1 MKNLKKHLFTPID
14 NSALIVFRMIFGFLI
29 TAEAWGAIGT
39 GWVRRVFVEP
49 QFTFNF
55 IGFDFLQSFP
65 GTGSHMYVWFAVM
78 GVFGVMVTVGY
89 RYRVAIVGYA
99 IMWSTVYFMQKSSYN
114 NHYYLLMLLCWIFAF
129 LPAHRAVSYDARSNE
144 SVRSTS
150 MPRWV
155 TVFIIVQLFIVYT
168 YGSIAKIYPDWLDTT
183 APRLLMQGKK
193 NFWLVGEVLQKEWT
207 HWIIAYFG
215 ILFDGLIVPA
225 LLWKRTRKIALY
237 ASIFFHLFNSFVFQ
251 VGIFPY
257 MSLGFILFF
266 YPPKTIHR
274 IFLKKWKALYE
285 ANENEASPNFINK
298 WSSLGIALAGFYLLL
313 QALLPLRQ
321 HTMQD
326 NVLWTEEGH
335 RLSWRMMLRTKQG
348 SVSFTVLDKQTNK
361 RTFVKL
367 SDYVTEKQ
375 RRNLGTKPDFMWQF
389 AQRLKKEYA
398 AKGMDISVF
407 VNASVKVNGRKY
419 NRLVDPKVDIAAVDW
434 HFFKHADW
442 LLDSGDYL
450 EKEK

>member
-1 MKNLKKHLFTPID
+1 MKNLKKYLFEPID

-29 TAEAWGAIGT
+29 TCEAWGAIAT

-55 IGFDFLQSFP
+55 IGFDFLQTFP
-65 GTGSHMYVWFAVM
+65 GTGPHMYGWFVVM
-78 GVFGVMVTVGY
+78 GCFGVMVMLGY
-89 RYRVAIVGYA
+89 RYRLAMVGYA
-99 IMWSTVYFMQKSSYN
+99 IMWSTVYLMQKSSYN

-129 LPAHRAVSYDARSNE
+129 LPAHRAVSLDARFRE
-144 SVRSTS
+144 SVRSIS

-168 YGSIAKIYPDWLDTT
+168 YGSIAKVYPDWLDTT
-183 APRLLMQGKK
+183 APRLLMLGKK
-193 NFWLVGEVLQKEWT
+193 NYWLVGGVLQKEWT
-207 HWIIAYFG
+207 HWVIAYFG

-225 LLWKRTRKIALY
+225 LLWKRTRKLALY

-257 MSLGFILFF
+257 MSLGFIVFF

-274 IFLKKWKALYE
+274 IFLKKWKAFY
-285 ANENEASPNFINK
+285 AGENTVEKPVFTNK
-298 WSSLGIALAGFYLLL
+298 GSSLGITVATGYLLI

-321 HTMQD
+321 HLLQD

-348 SVSFTVLDKQTNK
+348 TVSFSVVDKETNK
-361 RTFVKL
+361 KTYVKL
-367 SDYVTEKQ
+367 NDYVTKKQ
-375 RRNLGTKPDFMWQF
+375 RRNLATKPDFIWQF
-389 AQRLKKEYA
+389 AQLLRQEYA
-398 AKGMDISVF
+398 AKGQRVSVF

-419 NRLVDPKVDIAAVDW
+419 KRLVDPKVDIAAVDW
-434 HFFKHADW
+434 EFFKHADW
-442 LLDSGDYL
+442 LLGSGEYL
-450 EKEK
+450 EKE

>member
-1 MKNLKKHLFTPID
+1 MKNLKKYLFTPVD

-29 TAEAWGAIGT
+29 TAEAWGAIMT
-39 GWVRRVFVEP
+39 GWVRRVLVEP
-49 QFTFNF
+49 EFTFNF

-65 GTGSHMYVWFAVM
+65 GPGPHMYVWFAVM
-78 GVFGVMVTVGY
+78 GIFGVMVTVGY
-89 RYRVAIVGYA
+89 RYRVAMVAYA
-99 IMWSTVYFMQKSSYN
+99 LMWSTVYFMQKSSYN

-129 LPAHRAVSYDARSNE
+129 LPAHRAVSFDARFREN
-144 SVRSTS
+144 VRSTS

-183 APRLLMQGKK
+183 APRLLMLGKK

-207 HWIIAYFG
+207 HWIMAYFG
-215 ILFDGLIVPA
+215 ILFDGLIIPA
-225 LLWKRTRKIALY
+225 LLWKRTRKLALFT
-237 ASIFFHLFNSFVFQ
+237 SIFFHLFNSFVFQ

-274 IFLKKWKALYE
+274 IFLKKWKAFYNGE
-285 ANENEASPNFINK
+285 ESTPVFTNK
-298 WSSLGIALAGFYLLL
+298 WSSIGIVVATIYLVI

-321 HTMQD
+321 HAMQD

-348 SVSFTVLDKQTNK
+348 TVSFSVVDKETDQK
-361 RTFVKL
+361 TFVKL
-367 SDYVTEKQ
+367 KDYLTLKQ
-375 RRNLGTKPDFMWQF
+375 RRNLGSKPDFIWQF

-398 AKGMDISVF
+398 AKGQDIAVF
-407 VNASVKVNGRKY
+407 VNCRVKVNGRKY
-419 NRLVDPKVDIAAVDW
+419 KRLVDPKVDLTTVDW
-434 HFFKHADW
+434 EFFKHADW
-442 LLDSGDYL
+442 LLDSEEYL
-450 EKEK
+450 EKE